1 MTRRRGEFEIVS
13 ELLSPLGGG
22 DPRALGFGDDA
33 ALLPPRPGRETVVS
47 TDTMVAG
54 IHFPAHEAP
63 ELVARKL
70 LRVNLS
76 DLAAMGA
83 RPDAYFLNLAL
94 PDDVTD
100 AWLEGFAEGLRADQ
114 EIFAAVL
121 LGGDVTSSGGPLA
134 LSATI
139 LGDVPEGRA
148 VTRAGAAPGEPVMV
162 SGTIGDAALGLAAL
176 RDGAGGPR
184 TAEREFLIRRY
195 RLPEPRLALGQ
206 ALAGIATAM
215 ADVSDGLA
223 ADLAHVCKA
232 SGTGAR
238 IALAAVPVSPAAR
251 AAGADART
259 LVTGGDDYELV
270 FSVRPED
277 RGKASAAAAAA
288 GTEIS
293 EIGTI
298 AAAEGGILAIGTD
311 GEAVDVGPGGWRH
324 LRPPQGHASPDRV
337 D

>member
-33 ALLPPRPGRETVVS
+33 ALLPAKPGRETVVS

-63 ELVARKL
+63 DMVARKL

-83 RPDAYFLNLAL
+83 RPDCYFLNLAL
-94 PDDVTD
+94 PGDVTD
-100 AWLEGFAEGLRADQ
+100 AWLEGFAEGLRVDQ
-114 EIFAAVL
+114 DVFGAVL
-121 LGGDVTSSGGPLA
+121 LGGDVTSSGGPSA
-134 LSATI
+134 VSATV

-148 VTRAGAAPGEPVMV
+148 VTRAGAAPGDLVMV

-176 RDGAGGPR
+176 REGGGER
-184 TAEREFLIRRY
+184 ETAERDFLIRRY
-195 RLPEPRLALGQ
+195 RLPEPRLALGR
-206 ALAGIATAM
+206 ALAGVATAM

-238 IALAAVPVSPAAR
+238 VELAAVPVSPAAR

-259 LVTGGDDYELV
+259 LVAAGDDYELV
-270 FSVRPED
+270 FCVRPED

-293 EIGTI
+293 EIGAI
-298 AAAEGGILAIGTD
+298 VSGEGGVRVVGAGGD
-311 GEAVDVGPGGWRH
+311 SVDVGPGGWRH
-324 LRPPQGHASPDRV
+324 L
-337 D
+337 